1 MSSSLRLPETRRA
14 LHSPTSSALL
24 KSHPAFSTPA
34 RARARRRRPA
44 NTVALRKG
52 FRGSWPCIR
61 NVAVQRLWQ
70 VLHLGKFRSSS
81 SFEHGQ
87 AVKLT
92 INADVRP
99 SIR

>member
-1 MSSSLRLPETRRA
+1 
-14 LHSPTSSALL
+14 
-24 KSHPAFSTPA
+24 
-34 RARARRRRPA
+34 
-44 NTVALRKG
+44 
-52 FRGSWPCIR
+52 
-61 NVAVQRLWQ
+61 VQRLWQ

-99 SIR
+99 RHTMSTGSTTEHPA